1 MIKINLLGAPKLKRG
16 KRAGAAVETGG
27 GGGGEGMNPLIL
39 LLIIVALVGAALF
52 YFYNQEDKR
61 AAQIAADIR
70 KADDENHKL
79 SEVKATYERKQ
90 KEADNYRR
98 RVDVID
104 SLRASQSA
112 GSPVNLLTMLGD
124 TVNGTE
130 AVWLSKMIDDGASV
144 KLEGTA
150 LNVHAVA
157 NLMTNLKKTGYF
169 KNVEISETS
178 QDDNKEYESF
188 SFSLTCEKPSPAP
201 AGQKT

>member
-27 GGGGEGMNPLIL
+27 GGGEGMNPLIL
-39 LLIIVALVGAALF
+39 LLIIVAVVGAGLF
-52 YFYNQEDKR
+52 YVYNQEDQR
-61 AAQIAADIR
+61 ATRIASDIR

-90 KEADNYRR
+90 KEAENYKR

-104 SLRASQSA
+104 QLRAGQS
-112 GSPVNLLTMLGD
+112 GPVNLLTMLGD
-124 TVNGTE
+124 TVNTTE
-130 AVWLSKMIDDGASV
+130 AVWLTKMSDDGASV

-157 NLMTNLKKTGYF
+157 NLMANLKKTGYF

-178 QDDNKEYESF
+178 EDSNKDYQSF
-188 SFSLTCEKPSPAP
+188 SFSLTCEKQGAAP
-201 AGQKT
+201 AGQKS